1 MKFEPVPIGP
11 QSAER
16 KYFGVKLNIEDLD
29 IEHKDKL
36 EPYLIVH
43 VRTYLVLCRE
53 GNKPERFREVLG
65 AANWYLE
72 NRATDEDKK
81 SIAQFYAL
89 AGMMIKEEM
98 PKYVDNPRE
107 MLEFIKRLG
116 QMYLTV
122 VESCKL
128 KDAFSEYAHN
138 FVQVQDISEYGK
150 RPQDTADLTFSLD
163 EMYELMD
170 LAYLCK
176 MCAPIF
182 GELILN
188 MPDRYDGDGNKKYTL
203 TKERRV
209 SNFLTPLIQRYFLD
223 VDEKTRYYVEHFVK
237 TQCKDEA
244 ASGSSAPVFS
254 GFITSTRV
262 SWIMSTL
269 LVRNFVG
276 CDIERRDSNI
286 VRYVDTMAHSHV
298 ITQNNTAN
306 RNQVRQRLSM
316 SSMGSGDD
324 SNNDSQMETDSV
336 VSDRPLDVAIIV
348 STAVKRTIDDFLV
361 ERQITHAELDECV
374 NWLMKHPVAIT
385 PLNHCMICAIMG
397 HKIGGGRGVDLI
409 KRENYTRLAA
419 LIQLI
424 AFQMGMFEIGHAM
437 TASKTGNVRIL
448 EGDDEVRFRNSYR
461 TSFDYS
467 ACRNKFDASS
477 RASNESEWDRQM
489 QDICNDIVQNIYTYN
504 TPPFILDHLSTPDC
518 DMTLINGRP
527 IPTDVKIINEMCT
540 FINMYGH

>member
-1 MKFEPVPIGP
+1 MRFEPVPIGP
-11 QSAER
+11 QSNER
-16 KYFGVKLNIEDLD
+16 KYFGVKLNIDDLD
-29 IEHKDKL
+29 IEHKEKL
-36 EPYLIVH
+36 EPFLIFH

-72 NRATDEDKK
+72 NKATLENKRN
-81 SIAQFYAL
+81 IAQFYAL
-89 AGMMIKEEM
+89 VGMMIKENM
-98 PKYVDNPRE
+98 PKIKDNPKA
-107 MLEFIKRLG
+107 MLDFIKELG
-116 QMYLTV
+116 QMYLAV
-122 VESCKL
+122 VDECGL
-128 KDAFSEYAHN
+128 REAFSEYAHT

-163 EMYELMD
+163 EMYELMN
-170 LAYLCK
+170 LAYLAK

-188 MPDRYDGDGNKKYTL
+188 MPDVYDEEGNKKHTL
-203 TKERRV
+203 NKERRV
-209 SNFLTPLIQRYFLD
+209 SNFLTPLIQKYFLE
-223 VDEKTRYYVEHFVK
+223 VDDKTRYYVEHFVK
-237 TQCKDEA
+237 TQCKDESS
-244 ASGSSAPVFS
+244 SGSAAPVFS

-262 SWIMSTL
+262 SWIMAML

-298 ITQNNTAN
+298 ITQNNAAN
-306 RNQVRQRLSM
+306 HNQVRQRLSM

-336 VSDRPLDVAIIV
+336 VSDRPLDIAIIV

-361 ERQITHAELDECV
+361 ERQITHDELDECV
-374 NWLMKHPVAIT
+374 NWLMNHPVAIT
-385 PLNHCMICAIMG
+385 PLNRCMICAIFG

-424 AFQMGMFEIGHAM
+424 AFQLGMFEIGHMM
-437 TASKTGNVRIL
+437 TACKTGNVRIV
-448 EGDDEVRFRNSYR
+448 EGDEEVRFRNSYR
-461 TSFDYS
+461 TSFDYA
-467 ACRNKFDASS
+467 ACRSKFDVSS
-477 RASNESEWDRQM
+477 RASSESEWDRQM
-489 QDICNDIVQNIYTYN
+489 QEICDDIVQNVYTHN
-504 TPPFILDHLSTPDC
+504 TPPFILEKLSTPDC
-518 DMTLINGRP
+518 DMTVINGRN
-527 IPTDVKIINEMCT
+527 IPTDVKVINEMCT